1 MKKVLFATTAL
12 VLTAG
17 IAAADVTISGYGRTG
32 VLYTEDGVR
41 GPVDTNGDA
50 PGGVVEASDAIVQSR
65 LRMNIDATT
74 STDQDV
80 EFGGRIRIQW
90 DQGDD
95 ETTVAPGYIYV
106 TSNGLTVEVGNSNT
120 AYDSAA
126 LLYNSEIGIY
136 SRSFGNSRGDF
147 FAYNTDGYPTFE
159 NTADLTNQRR
169 ADYMGVMVNYA
180 IAGVNLRASVV
191 DPDQVYDNLGGDDEK
206 EYSISADYV
215 WNDMLTLSAAYVKN
229 GAGVDDND
237 QFFVGAEYA
246 FNDKTDIG
254 MLYFDNGEQEND
266 DGTFDD
272 SELGNTVTLY
282 GSYEVAPLTTVSA
295 YVTNNDAEINE
306 TDNAYGL
313 GASYDLGGA
322 MLAGSVQRGY
332 DEKVT
337 ADMGVQFN
345 F

>member
-32 VLYTEDGVR
+32 ILYQEDGVR
-41 GPVDTNGDA
+41 GTID
-50 PGGVVEASDAIVQSR
+50 GVETSDAIVQSR

-74 STDQDV
+74 TTDSDV

-95 ETTVAPGYIYV
+95 ETTVAPGYLYV
-106 TSNGLTVEVGNSNT
+106 TSNGLTVEIGNSNT
-120 AYDSAA
+120 AYDSTA
-126 LLYNSEIGIY
+126 LMYNSEIGIY

-147 FAYNTDGYPTFE
+147 FAYNTDGYPTFANVVNGTIE
-159 NTADLTNQRR
+159 RR
-169 ADYMGVMVNYA
+169 SDYMGVLASYTVDTLT
-180 IAGVNLRASVV
+180 VRASVV
-191 DPDQVYDNLGGDDEK
+191 DPDQILPDSATGMEK
-206 EYSISADYV
+206 EYGLSVDYV
-215 WNDMLTLSAAYVKN
+215 YNDMLTLAAAALKD
-229 GAGVDDND
+229 GAGIDGND
-237 QFFVGAEYA
+237 QYFLGAEYA
-246 FNDKTDIG
+246 FNEKTDIG
-254 MLYFDNGEQEND
+254 LLYFDNGEVN
-266 DGTFDD
+266 GDD
-272 SELGNTVTLY
+272 SDLGNTVTLY
-282 GSYEVAPLTTVSA
+282 GSYEVAPMTVVSA
-295 YVTNNDAEINE
+295 YVANNDADSNE
-306 TDNAYGL
+306 TDNSYGI

-332 DEKVT
+332 NELVT

>member
-32 VLYTEDGVR
+32 VLYQEDGVR
-41 GPVDTNGDA
+41 GDRVDADGNVYT
-50 PGGVVEASDAIVQSR
+50 ASDAIVQSR

-95 ETTVAPGYIYV
+95 ETTVAPGYVYV

-126 LLYNSEIGIY
+126 LMYNSEIGVY

-147 FAYNTDGYPTFE
+147 FAYNTDGYPTYS
-159 NTADLTNQRR
+159 NVIDATNQRR
-169 ADYMGVMVNYA
+169 ADYMGVMVKYA

-191 DPDQVYDNLGGDDEK
+191 DPDQVYDDLGGDDEK

-229 GAGVDDND
+229 GAGIDDND
-237 QFFVGAEYA
+237 QFFVGGEYA

-254 MLYFDNGEQEND
+254 MLYFDNGEVEN
-266 DGTFDD
+266 DD
-272 SELGNTVTLY
+272 SELGKTFTLY

-295 YVTNNDAEINE
+295 YVTNNDAEVNE

-332 DEKVT
+332 DERVT

>member
-32 VLYTEDGVR
+32 VLYQEDGVR
-41 GPVDTNGDA
+41 GDRVDADGNVYT
-50 PGGVVEASDAIVQSR
+50 ASDAIVQSR

-106 TSNGLTVEVGNSNT
+106 TSNGLTVEIGNSNT

-126 LLYNSEIGIY
+126 LLYNSEIGVY

-147 FAYNTDGYPTFE
+147 FAYNTDGYPTYD
-159 NTADLTNQRR
+159 NVIDATNQRR
-169 ADYMGVMVNYA
+169 ADYMGVMVKYA

-191 DPDQVYDNLGGDDEK
+191 DPDQVYDDLGGDDEK

-229 GAGVDDND
+229 GAGIDDND
-237 QFFVGAEYA
+237 QFFVGGEYA
-246 FNDKTDIG
+246 FNEKTDIG
-254 MLYFDNGEQEND
+254 MLYFDNGEV
-266 DGTFDD
+266 DGDD
-272 SELGNTVTLY
+272 SELGKTVTLY

-295 YVTNNDAEINE
+295 YVTNNDAEDND

-332 DEKVT
+332 DERVT

>member
-32 VLYTEDGVR
+32 VLYQEDGVR
-41 GPVDTNGDA
+41 GDRVDAAGN
-50 PGGVVEASDAIVQSR
+50 VYSASDAIVQSR

-90 DQGDD
+90 DQGDQ
-95 ETTVAPGYIYV
+95 ETTVAPGYVYV
-106 TSNGLTVEVGNSNT
+106 TSNGLTVEIGNSNT

-126 LLYNSEIGIY
+126 LMYNSEIGIY

-147 FAYNTDGYPTFE
+147 FAYNTDGYPSYQ
-159 NTADLTNQRR
+159 NVIDATNQRR
-169 ADYMGVMVNYA
+169 ADYMGVLVKYA
-180 IAGVNLRASVV
+180 IAGVNLRFSQV

-206 EYSISADYV
+206 EYSVSADYV

-229 GAGVDDND
+229 GAGIDDND
-237 QFFVGAEYA
+237 QFFVGGEYA

-254 MLYFDNGEQEND
+254 MLYFDNGEVEN
-266 DGTFDD
+266 DD
-272 SELGNTVTLY
+272 SELGKTVTLY

-295 YVTNNDAEINE
+295 YVTNNDAEDND

-322 MLAGSVQRGY
+322 KLAGSVQRGY
-332 DEKVT
+332 NEKVT

>member
-32 VLYTEDGVR
+32 VLYTEDGV
-41 GPVDTNGDA
+41 
-50 PGGVVEASDAIVQSR
+50 GGEGTSDAIVQSR

-95 ETTVAPGYIYV
+95 ETTVAPGYVYV
-106 TSNGLTVEVGNSNT
+106 TSNGLTVEIGNSNT

-126 LLYNSEIGIY
+126 LMYNSEIGIY

-147 FAYNTDGYPTFE
+147 FAYNTDGYPTFQNVVDGPIE
-159 NTADLTNQRR
+159 RR
-169 ADYMGVMVNYA
+169 SDYMGVLVKYSV
-180 IAGVNLRASVV
+180 AGVNLRFSQV
-191 DPDQVYDNLGGDDEK
+191 DPDQLRDSMTDTDEK
-206 EYSISADYV
+206 EYSVSADYV

-229 GAGVDDND
+229 GAGIDDND
-237 QFFVGAEYA
+237 QYFVGAEYA
-246 FNDKTDIG
+246 FNEKTNIG
-254 MLYFDNGEQEND
+254 MLYFDNGEVA
-266 DGTFDD
+266 GDD
-272 SELGNTVTLY
+272 SALGKTVTLY

-295 YVTNNDAEINE
+295 YVANNDADDNE

-332 DEKVT
+332 NEKVT